1 VEWQLLADVPDE
13 TLRTVLSI
21 ARRRT
26 FAKNEIVFHRGD
38 PADSLHLIVKGR
50 FAVRIATPLGDTAT
64 LSVRGPGDAYGEL
77 ALLGEESA
85 RSATVSALEPAETHS
100 IYRGDFIRLRREH
113 PRVNEV
119 LSGILAEHLR
129 RLSEQLIEAYYVPAD
144 RRVLRRVR
152 DLVEIYGRGSEA
164 VVIPLTQEDIAGL
177 AGTSRAT
184 VNRVLR
190 EEERRG
196 TVELRR
202 GKTVVLDL
210 DELARRA
217 EQGAADASRRSPF
230 VLVYLCSC
238 VTQYAVSGVGGVLK
252 RPLTA

>member
-1 VEWQLLADVPDE
+1 MADVPSE
-13 TLRTVLSI
+13 ALRAVLTI

-26 FAKNEIVFHRGD
+26 FARNEVVFHRGD
-38 PADSLHLIVKGR
+38 PADSLHLIGKGR

-64 LSVRGPGDAYGEL
+64 LSVRGPGEAFGEL
-77 ALLGEESA
+77 ALLGEDSV
-85 RSATVSALEPAETHS
+85 RSATISALEPAETHS
-100 IYRGDFIRLRREH
+100 IYRGDFRRLCREH

-129 RLSEQLIEAYYVPAD
+129 RLSDQLIEAYYVPAD
-144 RRVLRRVR
+144 RRVLRRVCE
-152 DLVEIYGRGSEA
+152 LAELYGRGPEA
-164 VVIPLTQEDIAGL
+164 VVVPLTQEDIADL

-190 EEERRG
+190 EEQRRG

-202 GKTVVLDL
+202 AKTVVLKL

-217 EQGAADASRRSPF
+217 G
-230 VLVYLCSC
+230 
-238 VTQYAVSGVGGVLK
+238 
-252 RPLTA
+252 